1 MASKPKYMN
10 FSYEQMKKFI
20 ENASSMEEVLEQ
32 MQYTNARDM
41 RFIAAI
47 KGYCV
52 FLGIDTSH
60 LIDLR
65 DTIQCNCCKE
75 YKTLDNYYFSK
86 GKLSQKVCKDCVRQK
101 EKDKY
106 HSKQDKLNEFK
117 QIHPCVKCGCSK
129 FYLIDFHHLNPAEKD
144 FTIGENPRVKMETLM
159 KEIDKCVSLC
169 SNCHREFHYLE
180 REQGITIE
188 EYINGVME

>member
-1 MASKPKYMN
+1 MSTPKYMYY
-10 FSYEQMKKFI
+10 SPVEVEHFI
-20 ENASSMEEVLEQ
+20 YKSTSMEEVLEQ
-32 MQYTNARDM
+32 MQYSNARDK
-41 RFIAAI
+41 RFIAAVRN
-47 KGYCV
+47 YCEKT
-52 FLGIDTSH
+52 LKIDTSH
-60 LIDLR
+60 LSDCR

-106 HSKQDKLNEFK
+106 HSKQDELNEFK
-117 QIHPCVKCGCSK
+117 QAHPCVKCGCSK

-144 FTIGENPRVKMETLM
+144 FTISDNSHAKIETLM

-169 SNCHREFHYLE
+169 ANCHREFHYLE
-180 REQGITIE
+180 REKGMTIE
-188 EYINGVME
+188 EYLGVME

>member
-10 FSYEQMKKFI
+10 FSCEQMKKFV

-65 DTIQCNCCKE
+65 DTIQCNCCKQF
-75 YKTLDNYYFSK
+75 KTLDHYYFTK
-86 GKLSQKVCKDCVRQK
+86 GKLGQKVCKDCVK
-101 EKDKY
+101 EKEKIKY
-106 HSKQDKLNEFK
+106 QSKQNDLNIYK
-117 QIHPCVKCGCSK
+117 QKHPCKKCGCSK
-129 FYLIDFHHLNPAEKD
+129 FYLIDFHHLDPSKKD
-144 FTIGENPRVKMETLM
+144 FTIGENTRIKYENLLQ
-159 KEIDKCVSLC
+159 EIDKCIPLC

-180 REQGITIE
+180 REQGITIK
-188 EYINGVME
+188 EYLGGME